1 MSNLDNVQG
10 CKAWAKPEIRAVVP
24 VDRTRGG
31 AFNKEDQ
38 DDIFYKVS

>member
-1 MSNLDNVQG
+1 MTGMNDAQG
-10 CKAWAKPEIRAVVP
+10 RKAWSKPEIRAVVP

-31 AFNKEDQ
+31 AFLKEDQ